1 MVVLCGLWRT
11 LVATWCVMDPS
22 DPRVL
27 QESHVV
33 VLILK
38 RNRGYLAFIG
48 LEGLCACVDSTTSAG
63 SWTWCV
69 LRASESTRPGV
80 RLGSTYTRCTGKVS
94 YMWRVLCS
102 LPLPTGRTSLGCSM
116 RTPSRVDVGSSPW
129 LAISRPGTSST
140 PAGSGASVCTR
151 GLGFNMTE

>member
-1 MVVLCGLWRT
+1 M
-11 LVATWCVMDPS
+11 TWCGMDPS

-33 VLILK
+33 VLILSSTE
-38 RNRGYLAFIG
+38 GTWPLLAWKVYV
-48 LEGLCACVDSTTSAG
+48 CVASTTSAG

-102 LPLPTGRTSLGCSM
+102 PPLPTGRTSLGCSM
-116 RTPSRVDVGSSPW
+116 RTHSRVDVGSSP
-129 LAISRPGTSST
+129 
-140 PAGSGASVCTR
+140 
-151 GLGFNMTE
+151 